1 MSPAD
6 EFERIRRER
15 IDEGE
20 PQMTTMIFLFHPD
33 LSRSRANA
41 ALAKAVAGQQRLE
54 VVDMTALYPMGID
67 MERDGECEA
76 ARLLGA
82 DRIVLQFPMQWYST
96 PPLLK
101 AWQDA
106 VLTRMGYIYPETEGA
121 GLAGKPI
128 MIATTMGAAEETY
141 RCDGRNRVTVP
152 ELLAPLRATANRLAM
167 DWCDPFLVYNAD
179 GLDAP
184 ALAEAE
190 QGYRDA
196 LSCFAELSSRAKA
209 T

>member
-1 MSPAD
+1 
-6 EFERIRRER
+6 
-15 IDEGE
+15 
-20 PQMTTMIFLFHPD
+20 MTTLILLFHPD

-41 ALAKAVAGQQRLE
+41 ALAKAVATQPQVE
-54 VVDMTALYPMGID
+54 IADMTALYPQGVD
-67 MERDGECEA
+67 MERDGEREA

-82 DRIVLQFPMQWYST
+82 ERIVLQFPMQWYST

-106 VLTRMGYIYPETEGA
+106 VLSRMGYIYPETEGA

-128 MIATTMGAAEETY
+128 MIAATMGAAEETY

-167 DWCDPFLVYNAD
+167 DWCEPFLLYNAD

-190 QGYRDA
+190 GGYRDA
-196 LSCFAELSSRAKA
+196 LSRLAISSSHAKA
-209 T
+209 A